1 MGIALLRSDSG
12 CALFLCLALQCE
24 CCYGGINV
32 YIAYLAVQLDLILSA
47 VVKLHI
53 ICDAELEQ
61 YLLEL
66 QYCCHGH
73 THNYHSPLLLH
84 L

>member
-1 MGIALLRSDSG
+1 MCSIS
-12 CALFLCLALQCE
+12 CLALQCE

-32 YIAYLAVQLDLILSA
+32 YRAYLVVPLDLIFSV

-53 ICDAELEQ
+53 ICENYNAELEQ